1 MKNKFFA
8 GLFFGLCL
16 CLAFIG
22 GFAASSSTRQVL
34 PAAWGTPYTGF
45 GLDISARPVATIA
58 GTNFTGST
66 TNVAF
71 TNTAFKASFKNG
83 IYVGEVPLTQ

>member
-8 GLFFGLCL
+8 GLLVGLAL

-22 GFAASSSTRQVL
+22 GFAASSSTRQPL

-45 GLDISARPVATIA
+45 GLNISGVPVATIT
-58 GTNFTGST
+58 GTNWTGVSTNLFFTRLG
-66 TNVAF
+66 V
-71 TNTAFKASFKNG
+71 TNTLVIKNG
-83 IYVGEVPLTQ
+83 IVADVQ